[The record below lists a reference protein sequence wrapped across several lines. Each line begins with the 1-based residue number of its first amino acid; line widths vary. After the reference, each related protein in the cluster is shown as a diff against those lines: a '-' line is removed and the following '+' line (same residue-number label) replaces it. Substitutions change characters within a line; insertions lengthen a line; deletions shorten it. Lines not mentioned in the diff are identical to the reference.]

1 MTEISQ
7 DSVLEPLLNT
17 FTNFIFVL
25 KSLILTHNVEHTK
38 LAIIIRSEVYWDI
51 NIMLKEIERIEV
63 IEMGQNIRI
72 QKTVSILKN

>member
-25 KSLILTHNVEHTK
+25 KSLILTHSVEHTK
-38 LAIIIRSEVYWDI
+38 LAIIIRSEVYWD
-51 NIMLKEIERIEV
+51 IMLKEIERIEV

-72 QKTVSILKN
+72 QKAVSILKN

>member
-25 KSLILTHNVEHTK
+25 KSLILTHSVEYTK

-51 NIMLKEIERIEV
+51 MFKEIERIEV

-72 QKTVSILKN
+72 QKAVSILKN

>member
-25 KSLILTHNVEHTK
+25 KSFILTHSVEHTK
-38 LAIIIRSEVYWDI
+38 LAIIIRSEVYWD
-51 NIMLKEIERIEV
+51 IMLKEIERIEV

-72 QKTVSILKN
+72 QKAVSILKN

>member
-51 NIMLKEIERIEV
+51 MLKEIERIEV

-72 QKTVSILKN
+72 QKAVSILKN